1 MKFDYLEKTQ
11 GMNFTS
17 GLAKRLQNKK
27 IEEVLAY
34 PYFMKEWRP
43 DLIKEYLAEMNKD
56 NLMIFL

>member
-11 GMNFTS
+11 GMSFTS
-17 GLAKRLQNKK
+17 GLAKRLKNKK

>member
-1 MKFDYLEKTQ
+1 MKFDYLERAQ
-11 GMNFTS
+11 GMQFTS

-43 DLIKEYLAEMNKD
+43 DLIKEYLN
-56 NLMIFL
+56 